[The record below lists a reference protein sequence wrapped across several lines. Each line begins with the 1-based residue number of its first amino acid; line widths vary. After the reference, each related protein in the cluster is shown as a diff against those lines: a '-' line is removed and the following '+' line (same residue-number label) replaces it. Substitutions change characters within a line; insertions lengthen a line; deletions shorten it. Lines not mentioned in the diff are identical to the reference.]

1 MQSINQNDDR
11 VFRRIGKELGL
22 PTSRVRR
29 IYFTALAKIR
39 LYLAKQG
46 KIRADLED
54 GLDTLDGLQHSAESV
69 KHSTR

>member
-1 MQSINQNDDR
+1 MRSIDQNDER
-11 VFRRIGKELGL
+11 AFKLIGKKLGL

-39 LYLAKQG
+39 LYLAKKQTV
-46 KIRADLED
+46 REALQD
-54 GLDTLDGLQHSAESV
+54 GLETLDGLQHSAESV